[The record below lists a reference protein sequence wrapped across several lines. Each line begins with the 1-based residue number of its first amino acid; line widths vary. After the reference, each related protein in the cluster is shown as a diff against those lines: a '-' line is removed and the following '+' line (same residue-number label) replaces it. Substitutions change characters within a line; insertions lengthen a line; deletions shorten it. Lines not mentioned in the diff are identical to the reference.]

1 MVERNIAERFC
12 IWWWPEEG
20 GGEGW
25 MQNLASL
32 MGWPVM
38 IETDNEEVMDGGG
51 A

>member
-12 IWWWPEEG
+12 IWWWPHEG
-20 GGEGW
+20 EDW
-25 MQNLASL
+25 IQHLASL

-38 IETDNEEVMDGGG
+38 IETDNTEIVDGGG